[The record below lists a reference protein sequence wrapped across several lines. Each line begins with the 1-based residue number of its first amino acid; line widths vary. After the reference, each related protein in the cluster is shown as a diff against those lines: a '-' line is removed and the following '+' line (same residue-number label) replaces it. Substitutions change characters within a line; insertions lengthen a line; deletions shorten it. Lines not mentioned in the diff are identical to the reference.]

1 MRPVR
6 ERPTG
11 TRSAPT
17 REKRHRRG
25 MRGVLANR
33 LRTAE
38 TPNLETPNLAAQG
51 QSVSR
56 KTVAEV
62 PLAGLSF
69 SLLVGATA
77 GLEAHEHDRD
87 HRRKD
92 RTMDEDA
99 GDHAVRC
106 AFQMSD
112 ERAARPKRQQRSADS

>member
-1 MRPVR
+1 MPR

-38 TPNLETPNLAAQG
+38 TPNFAAQR

-56 KTVAEV
+56 KTLAEV
-62 PLAGLSF
+62 SLTGLSF
-69 SLLVGATA
+69 VLEHEWVGNAGGLLDLSIA
-77 GLEAHEHDRD
+77 
-87 HRRKD
+87 
-92 RTMDEDA
+92 
-99 GDHAVRC
+99 
-106 AFQMSD
+106 S
-112 ERAARPKRQQRSADS
+112 RSHSR